1 MPERTLSPTIAVL
14 KPLLL
19 TAGACA
25 TICLAGSVASAQE
38 SGLYTDPETGIVYRK
53 VQKTVERPVYETQV
67 RTQESTT
74 YRPETVVTTRP
85 ESRTVY
91 SPVVSYGWE
100 PRMTN
105 RWNPFVQPTVVYD
118 YKPRTHWEA
127 RTETVQRREVA
138 TNWVAETRKQ
148 DIPTQV
154 VRLQREVKEEMEPV
168 GRVAPQAQTPPP
180 NSPEA
185 AIAARLRPLPSNA
198 QVQSFAG
205 TAGTSVASNYANSG
219 SSRNAVQSGL
229 RPNDLTPSSPT
240 YSMPLP
246 PSSGGTGIAGLPA
259 MWR

>member
-1 MPERTLSPTIAVL
+1 MPERTLSPIIAVL

-19 TAGACA
+19 ATGGCA
-25 TICLAGSVASAQE
+25 VIGLVAPAATAQE
-38 SGLYTDPETGIVYRK
+38 SGRFVDPETGIVYEK
-53 VQKTVERPVYETQV
+53 VQKTVERPVYETQM
-67 RTQESTT
+67 RTQETTT

-85 ESRTVY
+85 ENRTVY

-100 PRMTN
+100 PRMAN

-127 RTETVQRREVA
+127 RTETVERREVA

-154 VRLQREVKEEMEPV
+154 VRLQREVKEEMAPV
-168 GRVAPQAQTPPP
+168 GRVAPQTQTAPP

-185 AIAARLRPLPSNA
+185 AIAARLRPLPSST
-198 QVQSFAG
+198 QVQTYSG
-205 TAGTSVASNYANSG
+205 STVASNYANNG
-219 SSRNAVQSGL
+219 SSRNSMQSGL
-229 RPNDLTPSSPT
+229 RPNDLAPQSSPS

-246 PSSGGTGIAGLPA
+246 PSSSGIGVAGLPA

>member
-1 MPERTLSPTIAVL
+1 
-14 KPLLL
+14 
-19 TAGACA
+19 
-25 TICLAGSVASAQE
+25 
-38 SGLYTDPETGIVYRK
+38 
-53 VQKTVERPVYETQV
+53 
-67 RTQESTT
+67 
-74 YRPETVVTTRP
+74 
-85 ESRTVY
+85 
-91 SPVVSYGWE
+91 
-100 PRMTN
+100 MTN

-168 GRVAPQAQTPPP
+168 GRVAPPAQTPPP

-198 QVQSFAG
+198 QVQSFSG
-205 TAGTSVASNYANSG
+205 TAGTAVASNYANGG

-229 RPNDLTPSSPT
+229 RPNDLTPSSSPT